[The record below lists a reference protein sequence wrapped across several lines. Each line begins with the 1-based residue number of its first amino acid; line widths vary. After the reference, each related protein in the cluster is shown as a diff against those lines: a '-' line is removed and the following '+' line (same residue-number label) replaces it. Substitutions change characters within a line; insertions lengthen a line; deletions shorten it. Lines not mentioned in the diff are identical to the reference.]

1 MDKYLKTAD
10 SEWYKQRITGVMI
23 CVLVA
28 FTVLLVRLLYL
39 QIVMGGEYLTL
50 SLNNRIRLQSI
61 DPPRGL
67 IYDRNNRVLVEN
79 RPSFDVTITLKD
91 ARPVEKTITKLAD
104 YLDLPSQELMQKL
117 SSSKGIS
124 AYKPIQLQ
132 QDIGRDA
139 LASIEAHKY
148 DLPGIAINVKLLRH
162 YLNIKDAAHL
172 IGYLSEINSTELAG
186 GKYPGRRRGDFI
198 GKFGAEKAFEK
209 YLQGTRG
216 GRQVEVN
223 ANGRVVRVLKT
234 VAAKPGQNIHLT
246 IDHIL
251 QKKAESLLQGVAG
264 AAVAMDPGS
273 GRILALASS
282 PSFDQN
288 YFASGMSHEQWDSL
302 ISNPFRPMENKA
314 IQGEYP
320 PGSTYKIITAL
331 AGLEEGVIDEATEF
345 FCPGYHR
352 FGNRIYRCWKRGG
365 HGKVNIVKALAQSC
379 DVYFYQVGQL
389 LGVDRLAWYA
399 KAGGLGSRTGINL
412 GKESR
417 GLIPTAAWKKKR
429 TGVAW
434 QRGETLSVAIGQGFN
449 LATPL
454 QMVDLTSAIANGGT
468 RYKPIILESI
478 TTADGRV
485 VYQNEPQVMGKIP
498 LSAPSLELVKKGLW
512 EVVNGEKGT
521 ARSSRLAD
529 IEISG
534 KTGTSQVISRKKDDT
549 RSEEERPAHLRPHAW
564 FIAFAPSAAPEIAVA
579 VLVEHGEHGSS
590 AAAPIATEL
599 IKTFLRAERP
609 AGLAAKD
616 QDQVGEED
624 QGG

>member
-1 MDKYLKTAD
+1 VDKYLKTAD
-10 SEWYKQRITGVMI
+10 SDWYKQRVTGVMI

-28 FTVLLVRLLYL
+28 FTVLLLRLLYL
-39 QIVMGGEYLTL
+39 QIVMGQDYLTL

-67 IYDRNNRVLVEN
+67 IYDRNNQVLVEN

-91 ARPVEKTITKLAD
+91 ARPVEKTINKLAD
-104 YLDLPSQELMQKL
+104 YLNIASQELLQKV
-117 SSSKGIS
+117 SSNRGIS
-124 AYKPIQLQ
+124 AYKPILLQ

-139 LASIEAHKY
+139 LAAIEAHKY
-148 DLPGIAINVKLLRH
+148 NLPGIAINVKLLRH
-162 YLNIKDAAHL
+162 YLNVKDAAHL

-186 GKYPGRRRGDFI
+186 GKYPGRRGGDFI

-246 IDHIL
+246 IDHVL

-264 AAVAMDPGS
+264 AAVAMDPDS

-288 YFASGMSHEQWDSL
+288 YFSSGMSHEQWDL
-302 ISNPFRPMENKA
+302 LKSNPFRPLENKA

-331 AGLEEGVIDEATEF
+331 AGLEEGVIDASTEF
-345 FCPGYHR
+345 FCPGHHR
-352 FGNRIYRCWKRGG
+352 FGNRIYRCWKRSG
-365 HGKVNIVKALAQSC
+365 HGKVDIVKALAQSC

-399 KAGGLGSRTGINL
+399 KASGLGAHTGINL
-412 GKESR
+412 GKEGR

-434 QRGETLSVAIGQGFN
+434 QRGETLSIAIGQGFN

-468 RYKPIILESI
+468 RYKPIILDSV
-478 TTADGRV
+478 TTADGRT
-485 VYQNEPQVMGKIP
+485 VYQSEPQVIGRLP
-498 LSAPSLELVKKGLW
+498 LSAPSLGLVRKGLW
-512 EVVNGEKGT
+512 EVVNTDKGT
-521 ARSSRLAD
+521 AKGSRLAD
-529 IEISG
+529 IKISG

-549 RSEEERPAHLRPHAW
+549 RSEEDRPAHLRPHAW
-564 FIAFAPSAAPEIAVA
+564 FVAYAPSAAPDIAVA

-590 AAAPIATEL
+590 AAAPIAAEM
-599 IKTFLRAERP
+599 IKIFLRDGNPVERT
-609 AGLAAKD
+609 AKEQNRLA
-616 QDQVGEED
+616 EED
-624 QGG
+624 RN

>member
-10 SEWYKQRITGVMI
+10 SDWYKQRVTGAMI

-28 FTVLLVRLLYL
+28 FTVLLLRLIYL
-39 QIVMGGEYLTL
+39 QIVMGEDYLTL

-67 IYDRNNRVLVEN
+67 IYDRNAKVLVEN

-91 ARPVEKTITKLAD
+91 ARPVEKTIEKLAD
-104 YLDLPSQELMQKL
+104 YMDVPPQELQQKL
-117 SSSKGIS
+117 SSSRGIS

-139 LASIEAHKY
+139 LAAIEANKY
-148 DLPGIAINVKLLRH
+148 DLPGIDINVKLLRH
-162 YLNIKDAAHL
+162 YLNVKDAAHL
-172 IGYLSEINSTELAG
+172 IGYLSEINSEELAG

-246 IDHIL
+246 IDHNL
-251 QKKAESLLQGVAG
+251 QKKAELLLQGVAG
-264 AAVAMDPGS
+264 AAVAMEPGS

-288 YFASGMSHEQWDSL
+288 YFSSGMSHEQWDSL
-302 ISNPFRPMENKA
+302 ISNPFRPLENKA

-331 AGLEEGVIDEATEF
+331 AGLEEGVIDESTEF
-345 FCPGYHR
+345 YCPGHHR
-352 FGNRIYRCWKRGG
+352 FGNRIYRCWKRAG
-365 HGKVNIVKALAQSC
+365 HGKVDIIKALAQSC

-399 KAGGLGSRTGINL
+399 KACGLGSYTGINL
-412 GKESR
+412 GKER
-417 GLIPTAAWKKKR
+417 KGLIPTAAWKKRR

-454 QMVDLTSAIANGGT
+454 QMAELTSAIANGGT
-468 RYKPIILESI
+468 RYKPTILESV
-478 TTADGRV
+478 TTADGRI
-485 VYQNEPQVMGKIP
+485 VYQSTPRVMGKLP
-498 LSAPSLELVKKGLW
+498 LSDHSLSLVRKGLW
-512 EVVNGEKGT
+512 EVVNGAKGT
-521 ARSSRLAD
+521 ARGSRLAD

-534 KTGTSQVISRKKDDT
+534 KTGTSQVISRKKDDP
-549 RSEEERPAHLRPHAW
+549 RSEEQRPAHHKPHAW
-564 FIAFAPSAAPEIAVA
+564 FIAYAPSAAPEIAIA

-590 AAAPIATEL
+590 AAAPIASEL
-599 IKTFLRAERP
+599 IKTFLRADPPVDVANKNLGKR
-609 AGLAAKD
+609 
-616 QDQVGEED
+616 QS
-624 QGG
+624 